1 MPARRYVI
9 VVAGL
14 PRTGTSMMMRMLGAG
29 GIPLLTD
36 TSRPP
41 DEDNPHGYYEF
52 EPVKR
57 TRDDPSWLGGAEGRA
72 VKLVYRLLPDLPRDR
87 RYRVIFMHRHLG
99 EVFASQ
105 QRMLARSTGPR
116 SGGIPPSTPELDRDT
131 FERLFSA
138 ELSRAREWLAGQPG
152 FATLP
157 LHYRQVVGDP
167 EAAAR
172 QVDAFLDGG
181 LDRVAM
187 ASVVDPRLHRQRA

>member
-1 MPARRYVI
+1 MRERRYVI

-36 TSRPP
+36 TIRPA

-57 TRDDPSWLGGAEGRA
+57 TRDDASWLTRAEGRA
-72 VKLVYRLLPDLPRDR
+72 VKLVYRLLADLPRDR

-105 QRMLARSTGPR
+105 QRMLARRVAPRDGAGP
-116 SGGIPPSTPELDRDT
+116 GTPPDLDRDT
-131 FERLFSA
+131 FERLFSG
-138 ELSRAREWLAGQPG
+138 ELSRAREWLAREPG
-152 FATLP
+152 FTTLP
-157 LHYRQVVGDP
+157 LHYREVVEDP
-167 EAAAR
+167 EAASR